1 MGTSAFAEF
10 ARIDPMRRAEIESQN
25 ENLLKQ
31 QRDFRRA
38 ADVVV
43 DAWTEFA
50 EVEAVAVIGSV
61 ARRLWKEIPRFC
73 EFREA
78 RIEVWHECGDLDL
91 ALWISSQE
99 RLGVL
104 RRAAGL
110 ALRDALEA
118 GKGVRVASSQ
128 LDIFL
133 IEPGTDRYLGR
144 LCHFNRCPKGKREC
158 EVPGCGAVAFN
169 RHFPDFTPNA
179 DLLAG
184 AESAMLYRR
193 GQGRL
198 RSALDL
204 PSVERD

>member
-1 MGTSAFAEF
+1 
-10 ARIDPMRRAEIESQN
+10 MRRAEIESQN
-25 ENLLKQ
+25 EYLLKQ

-38 ADVVV
+38 ADVVA
-43 DAWTEFA
+43 DAWMKFA
-50 EVEAVAVIGSV
+50 EVEAMVVIGSV
-61 ARRLWKEIPRFC
+61 ARRLWKEIPRFR
-73 EFREA
+73 EFRKA

-91 ALWISSQE
+91 ALWVSSQR
-99 RLGVL
+99 RLGAL

-110 ALRDALEA
+110 ALRDAFEA
-118 GKGVRVASSQ
+118 GKGVSVASSQ

-144 LCHFNRCPKGKREC
+144 LCHFNQCPKGKRAC
-158 EVPGCGAVAFN
+158 EVPGCGAIAFN

-204 PSVERD
+204 PSIEPD